1 MITILHILC
10 EGSTEELF
18 TKNILQPHLS
28 TFDIV
33 TKPSILVTNRKKN
46 MRGGVISY
54 AQVLNDL
61 RKTYQLTS
69 HSNSEIHYFTTMLD
83 FYALPN
89 DFPAYSN
96 AITKNDIYLQVE
108 TLEKAFR
115 QDANDIPHFIPYIQL
130 HEFEALVFCGLDHLK
145 NEYTTCSRE
154 IEQLKEVLAHY
165 QNNPEAIDNGRETA
179 PSKRIITALKGKSQ
193 YNKTKSGPAVASAI
207 GLQALRERCRH
218 FNHWITELE
227 QLSPQSPSARR

>member
-1 MITILHILC
+1 MTTILHILC

-69 HSNSEIHYFTTMLD
+69 HSNSEIH
-83 FYALPN
+83 
-89 DFPAYSN
+89 
-96 AITKNDIYLQVE
+96 
-108 TLEKAFR
+108 
-115 QDANDIPHFIPYIQL
+115 
-130 HEFEALVFCGLDHLK
+130 
-145 NEYTTCSRE
+145 
-154 IEQLKEVLAHY
+154 
-165 QNNPEAIDNGRETA
+165 
-179 PSKRIITALKGKSQ
+179 
-193 YNKTKSGPAVASAI
+193 
-207 GLQALRERCRH
+207 
-218 FNHWITELE
+218 
-227 QLSPQSPSARR
+227 